1 MSSNCQSDNTSA
13 AQIPPR
19 LFWLIPAVVIALR
32 MVPFLLTRLIE
43 PPEGKV
49 LPAVGYN
56 PIDWFAYAAFT
67 RHAAETGDWLLS
79 NPYASMPQTGRFIMP
94 LFSVLGHVVRWTGL
108 DVFWAIELSRVPL
121 TFLFFAVLWWFLA
134 PLVADVR
141 KRLMTI
147 VLVAFSGGLE
157 LLVLPTVNRWPLEL
171 QTVGYQALSDDQG
184 WNTFAALYNPLWI
197 AGLTCTL
204 IALRPVVQ
212 PGGPQNLTQWAQTSI
227 GYAITHLV
235 HPYSGLVVLA
245 VICANPVLRLLIG
258 VTENLK
264 AQLAGL
270 AKTVIPAVL
279 VVASISWWQNQD
291 PVYRT
296 TAARV
301 LGNNPLSVFWYPA
314 TLGVLLVLVLR
325 GSRYWLANKIPG
337 RLELLAWIA
346 AVVFMHN
353 SPLFNGHHY
362 VFHLH
367 LPLCI
372 VATCAFDRLWHAA
385 HNETPT
391 RQIVAALA
399 LAALFQSPIAC
410 TFRAV
415 KNVLNYQV
423 PAPAMAALDRL
434 AKLPAGIVYTSPHIG
449 TLVPAYTPHRTYLG
463 HWFMTPDYRARQNH
477 FNEVVAGHADPT
489 TVIEFFRKEHI
500 DYVLLPPS
508 TSPALLNA
516 LGTTASE
523 ITDLDHY
530 TLVRLR

>member
-1 MSSNCQSDNTSA
+1 MSFDCQSDKASP
-13 AQIPPR
+13 AQTPPR
-19 LFWLIPAVVIALR
+19 VFWLIPAVVVALR
-32 MVPFLLTRLIE
+32 MVPFLLTRLLE

-67 RHAAETGDWLLS
+67 RQAAETGDWLLS
-79 NPYASMPQTGRFIMP
+79 NPYASMPQAGRFIMP
-94 LFSVLGHVVRWTGL
+94 LFSVLGHIVRWTGL

-134 PLVADVR
+134 PLVADAR

-157 LLVLPTVNRWPLEL
+157 LLVLPTVSRWPQEL
-171 QTVGYQALSDDQG
+171 QTVAYQALSDDQG

-212 PGGPQNLTQWAQTSI
+212 PGGPRNLTQWAQTSI
-227 GYAITHLV
+227 GYVITHLV
-235 HPYSGLVVLA
+235 HPYSGLVVLG

-264 AQLAGL
+264 SQLVGL

-279 VVASISWWQNQD
+279 VIALISWWQNQD

-301 LGNNPLSVFWYPA
+301 LGNNPLSIFWYPV
-314 TLGVLLVLVLR
+314 TLGVLLVLAIR
-325 GSRYWLANKIPG
+325 GWRHWLAHKIPG
-337 RLELLAWIA
+337 RLEVLAWIA
-346 AVVFMHN
+346 AVVFMHS

-372 VATCAFDRLWHAA
+372 VAASAFERLLRAA
-385 HNETPT
+385 QTETHT
-391 RQIVAALA
+391 RQLVAALA
-399 LAALFQSPIAC
+399 LAALFQSPIAT

-415 KNVLNYQV
+415 KNVVNYQI

-434 AKLPAGIVYTSPHIG
+434 AQLPPGIVYTSPHLG

-477 FNEVVAGHADPT
+477 FNEVVEGRADPMT
-489 TVIEFFRKEHI
+489 AIEFFRKEQI
-500 DYVLLPPS
+500 AYVLLPPS

-516 LGTTASE
+516 LATTAKE
-523 ITDLDHY
+523 IIDLDRY
-530 TLVRLR
+530 TLTRLR